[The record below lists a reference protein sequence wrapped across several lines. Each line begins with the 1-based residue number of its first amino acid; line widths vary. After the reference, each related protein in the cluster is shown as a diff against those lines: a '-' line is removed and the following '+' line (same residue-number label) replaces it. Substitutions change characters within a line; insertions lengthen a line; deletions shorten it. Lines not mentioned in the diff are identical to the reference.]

1 MRNIL
6 LPLLLLAALAGCSA
20 AMSNNAEFAIDTS
33 ALAALSSEK
42 AVLQRPCTAERTTLC
57 VDHALAEK
65 LGASRK
71 LVMSALQ
78 TYWAARDAYKKDAT
92 DGNKSATEA
101 AYAALQAAL
110 DSANSLLSLTEIDA
124 IIQTLKQGSAT

>member
-1 MRNIL
+1 MKNL
-6 LPLLLLAALAGCSA
+6 LIIAALMVLAGCSA

-33 ALAALSSEK
+33 ALATLSSEK

-57 VDHALAEK
+57 VDHALAQK

-78 TYWAARDAYKKDAT
+78 TYWAARDAYRKDAT
-92 DGNKSATEA
+92 DGNKSAAEA

-110 DSANSLLSLTEIDA
+110 DSANSLLSLAEINA
-124 IIQTLKQGSAT
+124 IIQTLKQGGGA